1 MVKYFGTKD
10 GFEELNRLGAE
21 GEDFLF
27 IISFDKSRIFAES
40 LSKLPPQ
47 ILYKV
52 SNWQNFQ
59 NIDSLLPKKPEFRA
73 KPVDFEKYSE
83 AIKKVKSRIQKGD
96 TYLLNLT
103 FPTPIESNLT
113 PKEIFLHSEA
123 PYKLLIE
130 DSFVCFSPE
139 SFIKIEN
146 NQISTYPMKGT
157 IDASIP
163 DAKEII
169 LQDSKEMAEHTMIVD
184 LMRNDL
190 NIVATQTKVEKFRYI
205 QQIKAGSRELIQ
217 VSSKISAKLPK
228 NWRESIGTI
237 LEKLTPAGS
246 ISGTPKKKTLEII
259 DEVESYER
267 GFYSGVFGVCRGDIL
282 ESAVMIRFIESGN
295 SSLIYKS
302 GGGIT
307 IDSQNQKEYQELID
321 KVYIPI

>member
-1 MVKYFGTKD
+1 
-10 GFEELNRLGAE
+10 
-21 GEDFLF
+21 
-27 IISFDKSRIFAES
+27 
-40 LSKLPPQ
+40 
-47 ILYKV
+47 
-52 SNWQNFQ
+52 
-59 NIDSLLPKKPEFRA
+59 
-73 KPVDFEKYSE
+73 
-83 AIKKVKSRIQKGD
+83 
-96 TYLLNLT
+96 
-103 FPTPIESNLT
+103 
-113 PKEIFLHSEA
+113 
-123 PYKLLIE
+123 
-130 DSFVCFSPE
+130 
-139 SFIKIEN
+139 
-146 NQISTYPMKGT
+146 MKGT